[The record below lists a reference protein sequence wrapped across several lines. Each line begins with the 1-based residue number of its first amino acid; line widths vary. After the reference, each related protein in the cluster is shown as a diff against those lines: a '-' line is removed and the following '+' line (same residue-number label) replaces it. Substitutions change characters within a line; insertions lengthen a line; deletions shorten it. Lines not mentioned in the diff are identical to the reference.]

1 MVHTL
6 LTPEQMELVLPM
18 LGASLIL
25 NLVLAA
31 ALISRAVRQRLW
43 DGVDAFRMGLR
54 LWLRG
59 RRRV

>member
-31 ALISRAVRQRLW
+31 ALFSRAVRQRLW
-43 DGVDAFRMGLR
+43 DGLEMFRMGLR